1 VIPDEVIE
9 EAAKAGFTAV
19 RVEMGYWA
27 TWEELPQEGRDMYI
41 RMAKAALLAA
51 LPEILAEERAA
62 AWGLGMWTMYN
73 TTSSEWPAIPEQNP
87 FRGEPKQHT
96 SHYVVDENGITP
108 PLGSVASEEWR
119 TL

>member
-1 VIPDEVIE
+1 
-9 EAAKAGFTAV
+9 
-19 RVEMGYWA
+19 
-27 TWEELPQEGRDMYI
+27 
-41 RMAKAALLAA
+41 
-51 LPEILAEERAA
+51 
-62 AWGLGMWTMYN
+62 MYN